1 MLRSTLIP
9 CQRRVRWLAVLCVS
23 SRFSPC
29 LYHFFFLMIRRP
41 PRSTRP
47 DTLVP
52 YTTLFRAAGRAARK
66 QNALVQAIELF
77 AVFFG
82 LQALA
87 CRRRRIGLEPW
98 FDRRQLRVE
107 MRQIRHQIL
116 DHRHMRQRIDLGIAL
131 DLVTTLGAGQR
142 IGAIDVH
149 RAGTRSEE
157 HTSELQSLLTI
168 SY

>member
-1 MLRSTLIP
+1 ML
-9 CQRRVRWLAVLCVS
+9 
-23 SRFSPC
+23 
-29 LYHFFFLMIRRP
+29 FFLIIRRP
-41 PRSTRP
+41 PRSTR
-47 DTLVP
+47 T
-52 YTTLFRAAGRAARK
+52 YTLFPYSTLFRAVEQPAVGLQQHRRTEVTIAVPPVARAAGRATRT

-107 MRQIRHQIL
+107 MRQIRPQIL

-131 DLVTTLGAGQR
+131 DLVTTLC
-142 IGAIDVH
+142 
-149 RAGTRSEE
+149 S
-157 HTSELQSLLTI
+157 
-168 SY
+168 